1 MGKSITGANVVADV
15 AFASAK
21 TAKPLFFNDV
31 VANNA
36 ANDKKSNQSEP
47 SGQLVEQVWL
57 QSDPP
62 WIGL

>member
-1 MGKSITGANVVADV
+1 MAVSNV

-21 TAKPLFFNDV
+21 TGKPCFFNNV
-31 VANNA
+31 VANNV

-57 QSDPP
+57 QSNPP